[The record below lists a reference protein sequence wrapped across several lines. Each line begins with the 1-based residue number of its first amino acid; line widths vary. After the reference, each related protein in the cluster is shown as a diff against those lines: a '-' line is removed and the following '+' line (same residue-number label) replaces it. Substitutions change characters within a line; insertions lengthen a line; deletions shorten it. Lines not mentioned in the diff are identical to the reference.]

1 MNTGR
6 DVRNVLLRKNLLDK
20 DADVKTMMDILH
32 DVKRTDLAK
41 KLEKCLVIGQC
52 FANHDNG
59 KFFCNTAWYLTQ

>member
-52 FANHDNG
+52 FR
-59 KFFCNTAWYLTQ
+59 QS

>member
-20 DADVKTMMDILH
+20 DADVKTMMDILR
-32 DVKRTDLAK
+32 DVERTDLAK

-52 FANHDNG
+52 FR
-59 KFFCNTAWYLTQ
+59 QS